1 MLGPICS
8 LCWGRHVWT
17 ESHEI
22 VATTTSGDQAALIPE
37 LLRLGVTWPT
47 GYASEDPGGRAYGML
62 RMLDDAATVGL
73 DCSEVAS
80 EWVISRSSQAPD
92 MRVALDPRFPDA
104 ATVEHG
110 TEAHR

>member
-1 MLGPICS
+1 
-8 LCWGRHVWT
+8 
-17 ESHEI
+17 
-22 VATTTSGDQAALIPE
+22 
-37 LLRLGVTWPT
+37 
-47 GYASEDPGGRAYGML
+47 
-62 RMLDDAATVGL
+62 MLDDAAIVGL

>member
-1 MLGPICS
+1 MLGSICP

-22 VATTTSGDQAALIPE
+22 VATTPSGDQAALIAE
-37 LLRLGVTWPT
+37 LSRLGVTWPA

-73 DCSEVAS
+73 DCTEMAS
-80 EWVISRSSQAPD
+80 EWVISHSSQAPNR
-92 MRVALDPRFPDA
+92 RVALDPRLPRSA
-104 ATVEHG
+104 
-110 TEAHR
+110 